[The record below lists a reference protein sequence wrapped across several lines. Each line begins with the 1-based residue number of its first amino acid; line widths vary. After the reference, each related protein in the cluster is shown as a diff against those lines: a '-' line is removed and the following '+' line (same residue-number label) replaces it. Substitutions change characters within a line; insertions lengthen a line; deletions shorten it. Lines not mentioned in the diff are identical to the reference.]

1 MEGKAEATGETLPPP
16 PPEARRAF
24 DFDDL
29 TFTVADRATREP
41 KHLVAGV
48 SGSVRGGEI
57 MAVLGPSGSG
67 KSTLVA
73 MLTLRTA
80 TGAASGA
87 ARFRRSCFV
96 VEQRDELWPYLTCR
110 ESMAYAAALYG
121 APGRDPDAHL
131 DRLGLASCADT
142 LVGTHFQPGLS
153 GGQKRR
159 LSIAL
164 ALVKRAKCLLLDEP
178 TSGLDAAAAYNVVTF
193 LRELAKADKL
203 YVLAV
208 CLRRQCLLI
217 RRDPILLVVR
227 AVALFAGNLYFS
239 IVYIQ
244 ARRRHQD
251 QVSVLVAYATN
262 MEMGYVRT
270 EVTNGLLRAGPY
282 LLSKALLEIPL
293 MILLAFAALGVPGFL
308 VLDFGNFG
316 SSMVV
321 WALHQYACE
330 TTAACCA
337 CLGHPLLAM
346 AAYMTIWYCDL
357 LYCGVWVPRDD
368 MVWPLRAFHYPSPTT
383 YASASSSGAT

>member
-1 MEGKAEATGETLPPP
+1 MAT
-16 PPEARRAF
+16 
-24 DFDDL
+24 
-29 TFTVADRATREP
+29 TRTT
-41 KHLVAGV
+41 
-48 SGSVRGGEI
+48 GSVRGGEI

-80 TGAASGA
+80 TGAASGAVRIDGAKLTA

-178 TSGLDAAAAYNVVTF
+178 TSGLDAAAAFKVVTF

-203 YVLAV
+203 YV
-208 CLRRQCLLI
+208 
-217 RRDPILLVVR
+217 VR
-227 AVALFAGNLYFS
+227 STSRARASSRTSRPCCCSPRAARPTA
-239 IVYIQ
+239 
-244 ARRRHQD
+244 ARRTP
-251 QVSVLVAYATN
+251 A
-262 MEMGYVRT
+262 
-270 EVTNGLLRAGPY
+270 
-282 LLSKALLEIPL
+282 
-293 MILLAFAALGVPGFL
+293 
-308 VLDFGNFG
+308 
-316 SSMVV
+316 
-321 WALHQYACE
+321 
-330 TTAACCA
+330 
-337 CLGHPLLAM
+337 
-346 AAYMTIWYCDL
+346 
-357 LYCGVWVPRDD
+357 
-368 MVWPLRAFHYPSPTT
+368 SPT
-383 YASASSSGAT
+383 SRPWATPCRRTRPSRSFCWTP